1 VSYTDWRTAAR
12 VMTYID
18 IILDSSTA
26 EQSAVNRQ
34 VVGSN
39 PTRGATKVGRGYPVW
54 GKLRK
59 RVVH

>member
-39 PTRGATKVGRGYPVW
+39 PTRGATSVC
-54 GKLRK
+54 KLFGVK
-59 RVVH
+59 ET